1 MCGEEERNSSENC
14 LDFRAVNRP
23 GKVLVLVEKKEKTTD
38 PNGTRDGHP
47 RPLSKVPILFVFRNF
62 LQVRRTAVL

>member
-14 LDFRAVNRP
+14 LDFRAVIRP
-23 GKVLVLVEKKEKTTD
+23 GKVLVGKKEKTTD

-47 RPLSKVPILFVFRNF
+47 RPLNKVPILFVFRNF